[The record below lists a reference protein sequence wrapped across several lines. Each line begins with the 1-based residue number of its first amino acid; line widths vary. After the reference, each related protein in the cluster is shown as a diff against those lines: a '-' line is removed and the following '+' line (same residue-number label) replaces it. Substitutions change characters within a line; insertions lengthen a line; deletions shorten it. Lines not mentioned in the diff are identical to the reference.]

1 MKVIP
6 SVLLISFVLLL
17 VSAGTWAS
25 FTDVETASGSTI
37 TAGTMDLYI
46 TDHGPIIDH
55 EWTLTNMVPG
65 DYKSGQLNLHNNG
78 TVADHVEIAFSTV
91 CRDPGYEAGANEES
105 DTLNGADGMD
115 KYLKVVSMSYV
126 KYGSGISS
134 GNLVKDGVSSVIT
147 DRNGNGYIDLE
158 DLNGITLDN
167 LEAPGPMKTYP
178 IDFDMEVRFDESA
191 SNDYQGDE
199 CILTMK
205 FDLK

>member
-25 FTDVETASGSTI
+25 FTDVEAASGSTI

-46 TDHGPIIDH
+46 TDNGPIIDH

-65 DYKSGQLNLHNNG
+65 DHKIGQLNLYNNG

-105 DTLNGADGMD
+105 DTLDGADGMD

-147 DRNGNGYIDLE
+147 DRNGNGYIDLA

-167 LEAPGPMKTYP
+167 LDEPGPMQTYP
-178 IDFDMEVRFDESA
+178 IDFDMDVRFDESA
-191 SNDYQGDE
+191 PNDYQGDE